1 MPRVRQDFT
10 PRTMPLEHQ
19 IEAINYIA
27 ECSTAAL
34 FDEQGLG
41 KTKIIID
48 ALCRSMERNE
58 IQGALIV
65 APLSLAYNWEQEIR
79 KHSHLLPIVL
89 RGSDRERRY
98 KLLTGANFYIT
109 NYEAVVAQLD
119 RMKRFCRSR
128 SVALVLDESARIKN
142 PATKTAQA
150 LFALSPL
157 AVKRVIVTGTPVANK
172 PLDVWAQFYFL
183 DQGQLLGDDILQF
196 RAEYNEDSADYP
208 EKLEHLRCLISVNS
222 IRRTKDAVLELPEKV
237 IRNIPVRLQGRQL
250 ELYNMLRNELQIMV
264 TALDGSKI
272 IDEAENILKK
282 MLRLVQLTSN
292 PFLVDK
298 GYNETPAKFPVIDDI
313 VDSAV
318 STGDKVV
325 VWTCFVENVLLL
337 KNRLKRHNPLTIYG
351 EVPVADRAVRV
362 AKFQNDDKYK
372 VLIANP
378 SAAREGL
385 TLTRANHA
393 VYLDRSFN
401 LVDYL
406 QSQDRIHRISQTKKC
421 VVSKV
426 IAEDTIDLYVD
437 KIIDVKADIARYVQS
452 DTKQIQQDSLAVMM
466 NKQGLLSALG
476 G

>member
-19 IEAINYIA
+19 IEAISYIT

-48 ALCRSMERNE
+48 ALCRSMERDE

-89 RGSDRERRY
+89 RGSERERRY

-150 LFALSPL
+150 LFELSPL

-183 DQGQLLGDDILQF
+183 DQGQLLGDDILIF
-196 RAEYNEDSADYP
+196 RAEYNEDSANYP
-208 EKLEHLRCLISVNS
+208 EKLEHLRYLISVNS

-237 IRNIPVRLQGRQL
+237 IRNIPAQLQGRQL
-250 ELYNMLRNELQIMV
+250 ELYNTLRNELQIMV

-272 IDEAENILKK
+272 VDEAENILKK
-282 MLRLVQLTSN
+282 MLRLVQLASN
-292 PFLVDK
+292 PLLVDK
-298 GYNETPAKFPVIDDI
+298 GYSETPAKFPVVDDI

-318 STGDKVV
+318 SVGDKVII
-325 VWTCFVENVLLL
+325 WTCFVENILLL
-337 KNRLKRHNPLTIYG
+337 KNRLKRYNPLTIYG

-362 AKFQNDDKYK
+362 SEFQNDDKHK

-393 VYLDRSFN
+393 VYLDRNFN

-421 VVSKV
+421 IVSKV

-437 KIIDVKADIARYVQS
+437 KMIDVKADIARYVQS
-452 DTKQIQQDSLAVMM
+452 DTKQIQQDSLEVMM
-466 NKQGLLSALG
+466 SKQGLLSALG